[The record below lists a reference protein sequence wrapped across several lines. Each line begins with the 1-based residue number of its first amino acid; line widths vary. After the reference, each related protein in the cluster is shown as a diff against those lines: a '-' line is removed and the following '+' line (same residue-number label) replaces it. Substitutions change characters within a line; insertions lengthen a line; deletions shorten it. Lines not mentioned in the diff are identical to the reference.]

1 MYDAYKYKNNC
12 GQRGLRLLII
22 VVFDGKMAWHLQVCY
37 KSFILAKNSR
47 SKLFMEVKELE
58 KLIREKEGSLSLA
71 FPALMRKV
79 YVWMTLAL
87 VITGITAYG
96 VASSPNIMMWLVQK
110 PAILWGLIIAEL
122 ALVLTVSAA
131 INRLSLTTATLLFVL
146 YSVLNGATLSLIF
159 MVYTLTSIASVFFIT
174 AGTFGVMAAYGYFT
188 KRDLTSLGKLLL
200 MALIGL
206 IIASVVNIF
215 FVKSSGFDLIVSYI
229 GVLIF
234 VGLTAYDTQKIK
246 QMLALQTDMGEGAQ
260 KIALMGALS
269 LYLDFIN
276 LFLHLLRIFGS
287 RE

>member
-1 MYDAYKYKNNC
+1 M
-12 GQRGLRLLII
+12 
-22 VVFDGKMAWHLQVCY
+22 
-37 KSFILAKNSR
+37 
-47 SKLFMEVKELE
+47 
-58 KLIREKEGSLSLA
+58 SLA

-87 VITGITAYG
+87 VLTGITAFG
-96 VASSPNIMMWLVQK
+96 VASSPSLMMTIFQT
-110 PAILWGLIIAEL
+110 PAIMWGLIIAEL
-122 ALVLTVSAA
+122 IIVIAISAA

-159 MVYTLTSIASVFFIT
+159 AVYTMSSIANVFFIT

-188 KRDLTSLGKLLL
+188 KRDLSSWGKLLL

-206 IIASVVNIF
+206 IIATLVNVF
-215 FVKSSGFDLIVSYI
+215 LVKSSGFDLILSYA

-246 QMLALQTDMGEGAQ
+246 QMLAMQTDMGEGAQ
-260 KIALMGALS
+260 KVALLGALS

-276 LFLHLLRIFGS
+276 LFLYLLRIFGR

>member
-1 MYDAYKYKNNC
+1 
-12 GQRGLRLLII
+12 
-22 VVFDGKMAWHLQVCY
+22 
-37 KSFILAKNSR
+37 
-47 SKLFMEVKELE
+47 MEVNDLDR
-58 KLIREKEGSLSLA
+58 LIREQEGSLSLA

-87 VITGITAYG
+87 VLTGITAYG
-96 VASSPNIMMWLVQK
+96 VASSPSLMMTIFQT
-110 PAILWGLIIAEL
+110 PAIMWGLIIAEL
-122 ALVLTVSAA
+122 IIVIAISAA

-159 MVYTLTSIASVFFIT
+159 AVYTMSSIANVFFIT

-188 KRDLTSLGKLLL
+188 KRDLSSWGKLLL

-206 IIASVVNIF
+206 IIATLVNVF
-215 FVKSSGFDLIVSYI
+215 LVKSSGFDLILSYA

-246 QMLALQTDMGEGAQ
+246 QMLAMQTDMGEGAQ
-260 KIALMGALS
+260 KVALLGALS

-276 LFLHLLRIFGS
+276 LFLYLLRIFGR

>member
-1 MYDAYKYKNNC
+1 
-12 GQRGLRLLII
+12 
-22 VVFDGKMAWHLQVCY
+22 
-37 KSFILAKNSR
+37 
-47 SKLFMEVKELE
+47 MEVNDLDR
-58 KLIREKEGSLSLA
+58 LIREQEGSLSLA

-87 VITGITAYG
+87 VLTGITAYG
-96 VASSPNIMMWLVQK
+96 VASSPGLMMTIFQT
-110 PAILWGLIIAEL
+110 PAIMWGLIIAEL
-122 ALVLTVSAA
+122 AIVIAISAA

-146 YSVLNGATLSLIF
+146 YSVLNGATFSLIF
-159 MVYTLTSIASVFFIT
+159 AVYTMSSIANVFFIT

-188 KRDLTSLGKLLL
+188 KRDLSSWGKLLL

-206 IIASVVNIF
+206 IIATLVNVF
-215 FVKSSGFDLIVSYI
+215 LVKSSGFDLILSYA

-246 QMLALQTDMGEGAQ
+246 QMLAMQTDMGEGAQ
-260 KIALMGALS
+260 KVALLGALS

-276 LFLHLLRIFGS
+276 LFLYLLRIFGR

>member
-1 MYDAYKYKNNC
+1 
-12 GQRGLRLLII
+12 
-22 VVFDGKMAWHLQVCY
+22 
-37 KSFILAKNSR
+37 
-47 SKLFMEVKELE
+47 MEVNDLDR
-58 KLIREKEGSLSLA
+58 LIREQEGSLSLA

-87 VITGITAYG
+87 VLTGITAFG
-96 VASSPNIMMWLVQK
+96 VASSPSLMMTIFQT
-110 PAILWGLIIAEL
+110 PAIMWGLIIAEL
-122 ALVLTVSAA
+122 AIVIAISAA

-146 YSVLNGATLSLIF
+146 YSVLNGATFSLIF
-159 MVYTLTSIASVFFIT
+159 AVYTMSSIANVFFIT

-188 KRDLTSLGKLLL
+188 KRDLSSWGRLLL

-206 IIASVVNIF
+206 IIATLVNVF
-215 FVKSSGFDLIVSYI
+215 LVKSSGFDLILSYA

-246 QMLALQTDMGEGAQ
+246 QMLAMQTDMGEGAQ
-260 KIALMGALS
+260 KVALLGALS

-276 LFLHLLRIFGS
+276 LFLYLLRIFGK

>member
-1 MYDAYKYKNNC
+1 
-12 GQRGLRLLII
+12 
-22 VVFDGKMAWHLQVCY
+22 
-37 KSFILAKNSR
+37 
-47 SKLFMEVKELE
+47 MEVKDLDR
-58 KLIREKEGSLSLA
+58 LIREQEGSLSLA

-87 VITGITAYG
+87 VLTGITAFG
-96 VASSPNIMMWLVQK
+96 VASSPGLMMTIFQT
-110 PAILWGLIIAEL
+110 PAIMWGLIIAEL
-122 ALVLTVSAA
+122 IIVITVSAA

-146 YSVLNGATLSLIF
+146 YSVLNGATFSLIF
-159 MVYTLTSIASVFFIT
+159 AVYTMSSIANVFFIT

-188 KRDLTSLGKLLL
+188 KRDLSSWGRLLL

-206 IIASVVNIF
+206 IIATLVNVF
-215 FVKSSGFDLIVSYI
+215 LVKSSGFDLILSYA

-246 QMLALQTDMGEGAQ
+246 QMLAMQTDMGEGAQ
-260 KIALMGALS
+260 KVALLGALS

-276 LFLHLLRIFGS
+276 LFLYLLRIFGK

>member
-1 MYDAYKYKNNC
+1 
-12 GQRGLRLLII
+12 
-22 VVFDGKMAWHLQVCY
+22 
-37 KSFILAKNSR
+37 
-47 SKLFMEVKELE
+47 MEVNDLDR
-58 KLIREKEGSLSLA
+58 LIREQEGSLSLA

-79 YVWMTLAL
+79 YLWMTLAL
-87 VITGITAYG
+87 VLTGITAYG
-96 VASSPNIMMWLVQK
+96 VASSPGLMMTIFQT
-110 PAILWGLIIAEL
+110 PAIMWGLIIAEL
-122 ALVLTVSAA
+122 AIVIAISAA

-159 MVYTLTSIASVFFIT
+159 AVYTMSSIANVFFIT

-188 KRDLTSLGKLLL
+188 KRDLSSWGKLLL

-206 IIASVVNIF
+206 IIATLVNVF
-215 FVKSSGFDLIVSYI
+215 LVKSSGFDLILSYA

-246 QMLALQTDMGEGAQ
+246 QMLAMQTDMGEGAQ
-260 KIALMGALS
+260 KVALLGALS

-276 LFLHLLRIFGS
+276 LFLYLLRIFGR

>member
-1 MYDAYKYKNNC
+1 
-12 GQRGLRLLII
+12 
-22 VVFDGKMAWHLQVCY
+22 
-37 KSFILAKNSR
+37 
-47 SKLFMEVKELE
+47 MEINDLDR
-58 KLIREKEGSLSLA
+58 LIREQEGSLSLA

-87 VITGITAYG
+87 VLTGITAFG
-96 VASSPNIMMWLVQK
+96 VASSPGLMMTIFQT
-110 PAILWGLIIAEL
+110 PAIMWGLIIAEL
-122 ALVLTVSAA
+122 AIVIGISAA

-146 YSVLNGATLSLIF
+146 YSVLNGATFSLIF
-159 MVYTLTSIASVFFIT
+159 AVYTMSSIANVFFIT

-188 KRDLTSLGKLLL
+188 KRDLSSWGKLLL

-206 IIASVVNIF
+206 IIATLVNVF
-215 FVKSSGFDLIVSYI
+215 LVKSSGFDLILSYA

-246 QMLALQTDMGEGAQ
+246 QMLAMQTDMGEGAQ
-260 KIALMGALS
+260 KVALLGALS

-276 LFLHLLRIFGS
+276 LFLYLLRIFGR

>member
-1 MYDAYKYKNNC
+1 
-12 GQRGLRLLII
+12 
-22 VVFDGKMAWHLQVCY
+22 
-37 KSFILAKNSR
+37 
-47 SKLFMEVKELE
+47 MEVNDLDR
-58 KLIREKEGSLSLA
+58 LIREQEGSLSLA

-87 VITGITAYG
+87 VLTGITAYG
-96 VASSPNIMMWLVQK
+96 VASSPSLMMTIFQT
-110 PAILWGLIIAEL
+110 PAIKWGLIIAEL
-122 ALVLTVSAA
+122 AIVIAISAA

-146 YSVLNGATLSLIF
+146 YSVLNGATFSLIF
-159 MVYTLTSIASVFFIT
+159 AVYTMSSIANVFFIT

-188 KRDLTSLGKLLL
+188 KRDLSSWGKLLL

-206 IIASVVNIF
+206 IIATLVNVF
-215 FVKSSGFDLIVSYI
+215 LVKSTGFDLILSYA

-246 QMLALQTDMGEGAQ
+246 QMLAMQTDMGEGAQ
-260 KIALMGALS
+260 KVALLGALS

-276 LFLHLLRIFGS
+276 LFLYLLRIFGR

>member
-1 MYDAYKYKNNC
+1 
-12 GQRGLRLLII
+12 
-22 VVFDGKMAWHLQVCY
+22 
-37 KSFILAKNSR
+37 
-47 SKLFMEVKELE
+47 MEVNDLDR
-58 KLIREKEGSLSLA
+58 LIREQEGSLSLA

-87 VITGITAYG
+87 VLTGITAYG
-96 VASSPNIMMWLVQK
+96 VASSPSLMMTIIQT
-110 PAILWGLIIAEL
+110 PAIMWGLIIAEL
-122 ALVLTVSAA
+122 AIVIAISAA

-146 YSVLNGATLSLIF
+146 YSVLNGATFSLIF
-159 MVYTLTSIASVFFIT
+159 AVYTMSSIANVFFIT

-188 KRDLTSLGKLLL
+188 KRDLSSLGRLLL

-206 IIASVVNIF
+206 IIATLVNVF
-215 FVKSSGFDLIVSYI
+215 LVKSSGFDLILSYA

-246 QMLALQTDMGEGAQ
+246 QMLAMQTDMGEGAQ
-260 KIALMGALS
+260 KVALLGALS

-276 LFLHLLRIFGS
+276 LFLYLLRIFGR

>member
-1 MYDAYKYKNNC
+1 M
-12 GQRGLRLLII
+12 
-22 VVFDGKMAWHLQVCY
+22 
-37 KSFILAKNSR
+37 
-47 SKLFMEVKELE
+47 
-58 KLIREKEGSLSLA
+58 SLA

-87 VITGITAYG
+87 VLTGITAYG
-96 VASSPNIMMWLVQK
+96 VASSPGLMMTIIQT
-110 PAILWGLIIAEL
+110 PAIMWGLIIAEL
-122 ALVLTVSAA
+122 AIVIAISAA

-146 YSVLNGATLSLIF
+146 YSILNGATLSLIF
-159 MVYTLTSIASVFFIT
+159 AVYTMSSIANVFFIT

-188 KRDLTSLGKLLL
+188 KRDLSSWGRLLL

-206 IIASVVNIF
+206 IIATLVNVF
-215 FVKSSGFDLIVSYI
+215 LVKSSGFDLILSYA

-246 QMLALQTDMGEGAQ
+246 QMLAMQTDMGEGAQ
-260 KIALMGALS
+260 KVALLGALS

-276 LFLHLLRIFGS
+276 LFLYLLRIFGR

>member
-1 MYDAYKYKNNC
+1 
-12 GQRGLRLLII
+12 
-22 VVFDGKMAWHLQVCY
+22 
-37 KSFILAKNSR
+37 
-47 SKLFMEVKELE
+47 MEVNDLDR
-58 KLIREKEGSLSLA
+58 LIREQEGSLSLA

-87 VITGITAYG
+87 VLTGITAFG
-96 VASSPNIMMWLVQK
+96 VASSPSLMMTIFQT
-110 PAILWGLIIAEL
+110 PAIMWGLIIAEL
-122 ALVLTVSAA
+122 AIVIAISAA

-159 MVYTLTSIASVFFIT
+159 AVYTMSSIANVFFIT

-188 KRDLTSLGKLLL
+188 KRDLSSWGKLLL

-206 IIASVVNIF
+206 IIATLVNVF
-215 FVKSSGFDLIVSYI
+215 LVKSSGFDLILSYA

-246 QMLALQTDMGEGAQ
+246 QMLAMQTDMGEGAQ
-260 KIALMGALS
+260 KVALLGALS

-276 LFLHLLRIFGS
+276 LFLYLLRIFGR

>member
-1 MYDAYKYKNNC
+1 
-12 GQRGLRLLII
+12 
-22 VVFDGKMAWHLQVCY
+22 
-37 KSFILAKNSR
+37 
-47 SKLFMEVKELE
+47 MEVNDLDR
-58 KLIREKEGSLSLA
+58 LIREQEGSLSLA

-87 VITGITAYG
+87 VLTGITAYG
-96 VASSPNIMMWLVQK
+96 VASSPGLMMTIIQT
-110 PAILWGLIIAEL
+110 PAIMWGLIIAEL
-122 ALVLTVSAA
+122 AIVIAISAA

-146 YSVLNGATLSLIF
+146 YSVLNGATFSLIF
-159 MVYTLTSIASVFFIT
+159 AVYTMSSIANVFFIT

-188 KRDLTSLGKLLL
+188 KRDLSSWGKLLL

-206 IIASVVNIF
+206 IIATLVNVF
-215 FVKSSGFDLIVSYI
+215 LVKSSGFDLILSYA

-246 QMLALQTDMGEGAQ
+246 QMLAMQTDMGEGAQ
-260 KIALMGALS
+260 KVALLGALS

-276 LFLHLLRIFGS
+276 LFLYLLRIFGR

>member
-1 MYDAYKYKNNC
+1 M
-12 GQRGLRLLII
+12 
-22 VVFDGKMAWHLQVCY
+22 
-37 KSFILAKNSR
+37 
-47 SKLFMEVKELE
+47 
-58 KLIREKEGSLSLA
+58 SLA

-87 VITGITAYG
+87 VLTGITAFG
-96 VASSPNIMMWLVQK
+96 VASSPGLMMTIFQT
-110 PAILWGLIIAEL
+110 PAIMWGLIIAEL
-122 ALVLTVSAA
+122 AIVIAISAA

-159 MVYTLTSIASVFFIT
+159 AVYTMSSIANVFFIT

-188 KRDLTSLGKLLL
+188 KRDLSSWGRLLL

-206 IIASVVNIF
+206 IIATLVNVF
-215 FVKSSGFDLIVSYI
+215 LVKSSGFDLILSYA

-246 QMLALQTDMGEGAQ
+246 QMLAMQTDMGEGAQ
-260 KIALMGALS
+260 KVALLGALS

-276 LFLHLLRIFGS
+276 LFLYLLRIFGR

>member
-1 MYDAYKYKNNC
+1 
-12 GQRGLRLLII
+12 
-22 VVFDGKMAWHLQVCY
+22 
-37 KSFILAKNSR
+37 
-47 SKLFMEVKELE
+47 MEVNDLDR
-58 KLIREKEGSLSLA
+58 LIREQEGSLSLA

-87 VITGITAYG
+87 VLTGITAYG
-96 VASSPNIMMWLVQK
+96 VASSPSLMMTIIQT
-110 PAILWGLIIAEL
+110 PAIMWGLIIAEL
-122 ALVLTVSAA
+122 AIVIAISAA

-159 MVYTLTSIASVFFIT
+159 AVYTMSSIANVFFIT

-188 KRDLTSLGKLLL
+188 KRDLSSWGKLLL

-206 IIASVVNIF
+206 IIATLVNVF
-215 FVKSSGFDLIVSYI
+215 LVKSSGFDLILSYA
-229 GVLIF
+229 GVLIY

-246 QMLALQTDMGEGAQ
+246 QMLAMQTDMGEGAQ
-260 KIALMGALS
+260 KVALLGALS

-276 LFLHLLRIFGS
+276 LFLYLLRIFGR

>member
-1 MYDAYKYKNNC
+1 
-12 GQRGLRLLII
+12 
-22 VVFDGKMAWHLQVCY
+22 
-37 KSFILAKNSR
+37 
-47 SKLFMEVKELE
+47 MEVNDLDR
-58 KLIREKEGSLSLA
+58 LIREQEGSLSLA

-87 VITGITAYG
+87 VLTGITAYG
-96 VASSPNIMMWLVQK
+96 VASSPSLMMTIFQT
-110 PAILWGLIIAEL
+110 PAIMWGLIIAEL
-122 ALVLTVSAA
+122 AIVIAISAA

-159 MVYTLTSIASVFFIT
+159 AVYTMSSIANVFFIT

-188 KRDLTSLGKLLL
+188 KRDLSSWGKLLL

-206 IIASVVNIF
+206 IIATLVNVF
-215 FVKSSGFDLIVSYI
+215 LVKSSGFDLILSYA

-246 QMLALQTDMGEGAQ
+246 QMLAMQTDMGEGAQ
-260 KIALMGALS
+260 KMALLGALS

-276 LFLHLLRIFGS
+276 LFLYLLRIFGR

>member
-1 MYDAYKYKNNC
+1 
-12 GQRGLRLLII
+12 
-22 VVFDGKMAWHLQVCY
+22 
-37 KSFILAKNSR
+37 
-47 SKLFMEVKELE
+47 MEVNDLDR
-58 KLIREKEGSLSLA
+58 LIREQEGSLSLA

-87 VITGITAYG
+87 VLTGITAFG
-96 VASSPNIMMWLVQK
+96 VASSPSLMMTIFQT
-110 PAILWGLIIAEL
+110 PAIMWGLIIAEL
-122 ALVLTVSAA
+122 IIVIAISAA

-146 YSVLNGATLSLIF
+146 YSVLNGATFSLIF
-159 MVYTLTSIASVFFIT
+159 AVYTMSSIANVFFIT

-188 KRDLTSLGKLLL
+188 KRDLSSWGRLLL

-206 IIASVVNIF
+206 IIATLVNVF
-215 FVKSSGFDLIVSYI
+215 LVKSTGFDLILSYA

-246 QMLALQTDMGEGAQ
+246 QMLAMQTDMGEGAQ
-260 KIALMGALS
+260 KVALLGALS

-276 LFLHLLRIFGS
+276 LFLYLLRIFGR

>member
-1 MYDAYKYKNNC
+1 
-12 GQRGLRLLII
+12 
-22 VVFDGKMAWHLQVCY
+22 
-37 KSFILAKNSR
+37 
-47 SKLFMEVKELE
+47 MEVNDLDR
-58 KLIREKEGSLSLA
+58 LIREQEGSLSLA

-87 VITGITAYG
+87 VLTGITAYG
-96 VASSPNIMMWLVQK
+96 VASSPGLMMTIFQT
-110 PAILWGLIIAEL
+110 PAIMWGLIIAEL
-122 ALVLTVSAA
+122 AIVTAISAA

-146 YSVLNGATLSLIF
+146 YSVLNGATFSLIF
-159 MVYTLTSIASVFFIT
+159 AVYTMSSIANVFFIT

-188 KRDLTSLGKLLL
+188 KRDLSSWGKLLL

-206 IIASVVNIF
+206 IIATLVNVF
-215 FVKSSGFDLIVSYI
+215 LVKSSGFDLILSYA

-246 QMLALQTDMGEGAQ
+246 QMLAMQTDMGEGAQ
-260 KIALMGALS
+260 KVALLGALS

-276 LFLHLLRIFGS
+276 LFLYLLRIFGR

>member
-1 MYDAYKYKNNC
+1 
-12 GQRGLRLLII
+12 
-22 VVFDGKMAWHLQVCY
+22 
-37 KSFILAKNSR
+37 
-47 SKLFMEVKELE
+47 MEVNDLDR
-58 KLIREKEGSLSLA
+58 LIREQEGSLSLA

-87 VITGITAYG
+87 VLTGITAFG
-96 VASSPNIMMWLVQK
+96 VASSPSLMMTIFQT
-110 PAILWGLIIAEL
+110 PAIMWGLIIAEL
-122 ALVLTVSAA
+122 AIVIAISAA

-146 YSVLNGATLSLIF
+146 YSVLNGATFSLIF
-159 MVYTLTSIASVFFIT
+159 AVYTMSSIANVFFIT

-188 KRDLTSLGKLLL
+188 KRDLSSWGRLLL

-206 IIASVVNIF
+206 IIATLVNIF
-215 FVKSSGFDLIVSYI
+215 LVKSTGFDLILSYA

-246 QMLALQTDMGEGAQ
+246 QMLAMQTDMGEGAQ
-260 KIALMGALS
+260 KVALLGALS

-276 LFLHLLRIFGS
+276 LFLYLLRIFGR

>member
-1 MYDAYKYKNNC
+1 
-12 GQRGLRLLII
+12 
-22 VVFDGKMAWHLQVCY
+22 
-37 KSFILAKNSR
+37 
-47 SKLFMEVKELE
+47 MEVNDLDR
-58 KLIREKEGSLSLA
+58 LIREQEGSLSLA

-87 VITGITAYG
+87 VLTGITAYG
-96 VASSPNIMMWLVQK
+96 VASSPSLMMTIFQT
-110 PAILWGLIIAEL
+110 PAIMWGLIIAEL
-122 ALVLTVSAA
+122 AIVIAISAA

-146 YSVLNGATLSLIF
+146 YSVLNGATFSLIF
-159 MVYTLTSIASVFFIT
+159 AVYTMSSIANVFFIT

-188 KRDLTSLGKLLL
+188 KRDLSSWGKLLL

-206 IIASVVNIF
+206 IIATLVNVF
-215 FVKSSGFDLIVSYI
+215 LVKSSGFDLILSYA

-246 QMLALQTDMGEGAQ
+246 QMLAMQTDMGEGAQ
-260 KIALMGALS
+260 KVALLGALS

-276 LFLHLLRIFGS
+276 LFLYLLRIFGR

>member
-1 MYDAYKYKNNC
+1 MPTNIRIIVDNE
-12 GQRGLRLLII
+12 GVRLLII
-22 VVFDGKMAWHLQVCY
+22 VVFNGKMAWRLHVCH
-37 KSFILAKNSR
+37 KSFILAQNSR

-159 MVYTLTSIASVFFIT
+159 MAYTLTSIASVFFIT

>member
-1 MYDAYKYKNNC
+1 
-12 GQRGLRLLII
+12 
-22 VVFDGKMAWHLQVCY
+22 
-37 KSFILAKNSR
+37 
-47 SKLFMEVKELE
+47 MEVNELDR
-58 KLIREKEGSLSLA
+58 LIREQEGSLSLA

-87 VITGITAYG
+87 VLTGITAFG
-96 VASSPNIMMWLVQK
+96 VASSPSLMMTIFQT
-110 PAILWGLIIAEL
+110 PAIMWGLIIAEL
-122 ALVLTVSAA
+122 IIVIAISTA

-159 MVYTLTSIASVFFIT
+159 AVYTMSSIANVFFIT

-188 KRDLTSLGKLLL
+188 KRDLSSWGKLLL

-206 IIASVVNIF
+206 IIATLVNVF
-215 FVKSSGFDLIVSYI
+215 LVKSSGFDLILSYA

-246 QMLALQTDMGEGAQ
+246 QMLAMQTDMGEGAQ
-260 KIALMGALS
+260 KVALLGALS

-276 LFLHLLRIFGS
+276 LFLYLLRIFGR

>member
-1 MYDAYKYKNNC
+1 
-12 GQRGLRLLII
+12 
-22 VVFDGKMAWHLQVCY
+22 
-37 KSFILAKNSR
+37 
-47 SKLFMEVKELE
+47 MEVNDLDR
-58 KLIREKEGSLSLA
+58 LIREQEGSLSLA

-87 VITGITAYG
+87 VLTGITAFG
-96 VASSPNIMMWLVQK
+96 VASSPSLMMTIFQT
-110 PAILWGLIIAEL
+110 PAIMWGLIIAEL
-122 ALVLTVSAA
+122 IIVIAISAA

-146 YSVLNGATLSLIF
+146 YSVLNGATFSLIF
-159 MVYTLTSIASVFFIT
+159 AVYTMSSIANVFFIT

-188 KRDLTSLGKLLL
+188 KRDLSSWGKLLL

-206 IIASVVNIF
+206 IIATLVNVF
-215 FVKSSGFDLIVSYI
+215 LVKSSGFDLILSYA

-246 QMLALQTDMGEGAQ
+246 QMLAMQTDMGEGAQ
-260 KIALMGALS
+260 KVALLGALS

-276 LFLHLLRIFGS
+276 LFLYLLRIFGR

>member
-1 MYDAYKYKNNC
+1 
-12 GQRGLRLLII
+12 
-22 VVFDGKMAWHLQVCY
+22 
-37 KSFILAKNSR
+37 
-47 SKLFMEVKELE
+47 MEVNDLDR
-58 KLIREKEGSLSLA
+58 LIREQEGSLSLA

-87 VITGITAYG
+87 VLTGITAYG
-96 VASSPNIMMWLVQK
+96 VASSPSLMMTIFQT
-110 PAILWGLIIAEL
+110 PAIMWGLIIAEL
-122 ALVLTVSAA
+122 AIVIAISAA

-146 YSVLNGATLSLIF
+146 YSVLNGATFSLIF
-159 MVYTLTSIASVFFIT
+159 AVYTMSSIANVFFIT

-188 KRDLTSLGKLLL
+188 KRDLSSWGRLLL

-206 IIASVVNIF
+206 IIATLVNVF
-215 FVKSSGFDLIVSYI
+215 LVKSSGFDLILSYA

-246 QMLALQTDMGEGAQ
+246 QMLAMQTDMGEGAQ
-260 KIALMGALS
+260 KVALLGALS

-276 LFLHLLRIFGS
+276 LFLYLLRIFGK

>member
-1 MYDAYKYKNNC
+1 
-12 GQRGLRLLII
+12 
-22 VVFDGKMAWHLQVCY
+22 
-37 KSFILAKNSR
+37 
-47 SKLFMEVKELE
+47 MEVNDLDR
-58 KLIREKEGSLSLA
+58 LIREQEGSLSLA

-87 VITGITAYG
+87 VLTGITAFG
-96 VASSPNIMMWLVQK
+96 VASSPSLMMTIFQT
-110 PAILWGLIIAEL
+110 PAIMWGLIIAEL
-122 ALVLTVSAA
+122 AIVIAISAA

-159 MVYTLTSIASVFFIT
+159 AVYTMSSIANVFFIT

-188 KRDLTSLGKLLL
+188 KRDLSSWGKLLL

-206 IIASVVNIF
+206 IIATLVNVF
-215 FVKSSGFDLIVSYI
+215 LVKSSGFDLILSYA
-229 GVLIF
+229 GVLFF

-246 QMLALQTDMGEGAQ
+246 QMLAMQTDMGEGAQ
-260 KIALMGALS
+260 KVALLGALS

-276 LFLHLLRIFGS
+276 LFLYLLRIFGR

>member
-1 MYDAYKYKNNC
+1 M
-12 GQRGLRLLII
+12 
-22 VVFDGKMAWHLQVCY
+22 
-37 KSFILAKNSR
+37 
-47 SKLFMEVKELE
+47 
-58 KLIREKEGSLSLA
+58 SLA

-87 VITGITAYG
+87 VLTGITAYG
-96 VASSPNIMMWLVQK
+96 VASSPSLMMTIYQT
-110 PAILWGLIIAEL
+110 PAIMWGLIIAEL
-122 ALVLTVSAA
+122 AIVIAISAA

-159 MVYTLTSIASVFFIT
+159 AVYTMSSIANVFFIT

-188 KRDLTSLGKLLL
+188 KRDLSSWGKLLL

-206 IIASVVNIF
+206 IIATLVNIF
-215 FVKSSGFDLIVSYI
+215 LVKSSGFDLILSYA

-246 QMLALQTDMGEGAQ
+246 QMLAMQTDMDEGAQ
-260 KIALMGALS
+260 KVALLGALS

-276 LFLHLLRIFGS
+276 LFLYLLRIFGR

>member
-1 MYDAYKYKNNC
+1 
-12 GQRGLRLLII
+12 
-22 VVFDGKMAWHLQVCY
+22 
-37 KSFILAKNSR
+37 
-47 SKLFMEVKELE
+47 MEVNDLDR
-58 KLIREKEGSLSLA
+58 LIREQEGSLSLA

-87 VITGITAYG
+87 VLTGITAFG
-96 VASSPNIMMWLVQK
+96 VASSPSLMMTIYQT
-110 PAILWGLIIAEL
+110 PAIMWGLIIAEL
-122 ALVLTVSAA
+122 AIVIAISAA

-146 YSVLNGATLSLIF
+146 YSVLNGATFSLIF
-159 MVYTLTSIASVFFIT
+159 AVYTMSSIANVFFIT

-188 KRDLTSLGKLLL
+188 KRDLSSWGRLLL

-206 IIASVVNIF
+206 IIATLVNVFLI
-215 FVKSSGFDLIVSYI
+215 KSSGFDLILSYA

-246 QMLALQTDMGEGAQ
+246 QMLAMQTDMGEGAQ
-260 KIALMGALS
+260 KVALLGALS

-276 LFLHLLRIFGS
+276 LFLYLLRIFGR